1 MTGRFMRAL
10 AHVGCAAILMV
21 ASAAPGVAQTIPR
34 SPPVSGPATPGAPEL
49 AQPATAR
56 LPNEWRVSK
65 DRWSESDERE
75 FSDFVFRIGES
86 GCNTVNKC
94 MWDDSNPYR
103 GTNPPGSFFYSDCAD
118 LPYFLRAYFAWK
130 KGLPFSYVTAVSPR
144 SSTRDIRY
152 TLAGNRVSS
161 RKDLTTGIGR
171 ATEVLGWMR
180 GNISSAMFRLHPT
193 EEGTDLYPVAIQPKA
208 IRPGTVIYDPNGHVA
223 VVYKVEKDGRVRF
236 IDAHPDNS
244 LTRGTYGQKFVR
256 SRPGMGAGFKNWRPI
271 RLVGATAGPGGVLLG
286 GVVQFT
292 ANKDIPDYSWEQFFG
307 TDVKDPRDGDWA
319 SGKFMIGEEQY
330 EYYDFVRT
338 RMAGGSL
345 SYEPVAELRN
355 MMRSNCEDIKYRGE
369 AVDLAIKAGIQNK
382 LQIQRLPPNIYGTEG
397 EWEEFSTPSRD
408 ARLKTAFKEKRD
420 MIERLV
426 MDYRAGS
433 KRIVYSGPNLTADL
447 IRAYDEEAAACTI
460 SYARTDGSLKSLG
473 YEDVRRRLFLLS
485 FDPYH
490 CVERRWGA
498 SDPAELA
505 TCRDGADKTA
515 WYKAEQRLR
524 NQIDRTYEAR
534 MDHDLAALQA
544 GRADG
549 TGVDNPPDVDLR
561 GWLQRELAAPS
572 PAPVKPVSGLTDPA
586 APKTV
591 VAPKPPAAR
600 STQAPRAAP
609 ATAVT
614 VPVPVAP
621 TPRPPV
627 AATPAIAAPASAV
640 VAPAPAQAPV
650 WRDTTIGRDP
660 DGVGSKVPRT
670 QWDDPRDA
678 PFSPKKA
685 VDDKVKSE
693 PAKP

>member
-1 MTGRFMRAL
+1 MRAMALVTGSAIAL
-10 AHVGCAAILMV
+10 A
-21 ASAAPGVAQTIPR
+21 ASAAMSVAQ
-34 SPPVSGPATPGAPEL
+34 V
-49 AQPATAR
+49 QPAPAKPAPAPAAAAPAVAPAPAAPVR
-56 LPNEWRVSK
+56 LPNEWRVTK
-65 DRWSESDERE
+65 DRWTEADERE
-75 FSDFVFRIGES
+75 YSDFVFRIGES

-103 GTNPPGSFFYSDCAD
+103 GTNPPGTFYYADCAD

-144 SSTRDIRY
+144 GSTRDIRY

-161 RKDLTTGIGR
+161 RKDLTTGVGR
-171 ATEVLGWMR
+171 ATEVLSWMR

-193 EEGTDLYPVAIQPKA
+193 EENTDLYSVAIQPKA
-208 IRPGTVIYDPNGHVA
+208 VKPGTVIYDPNGHVA

-256 SRPGMGAGFKNWRPI
+256 SRPGMGAGFKNWRPV
-271 RLVGATAGPGGVLLG
+271 RLVNYTQGPGGVLLG

-307 TDVKDPRDGDWA
+307 TGVSEPKDGNWS
-319 SGKFMIGEEQY
+319 SGKFMIGEEQF

-345 SYEPVAELRN
+345 SYEPIAELRN
-355 MMRSNCEDIKYRGE
+355 MMRSNCEDIKYRAE

-382 LQIQRLPPNIYGTEG
+382 SQIQRLPPNIYGTEG
-397 EWEEFSTPSRD
+397 EWEDYSTPSRD

-426 MDYRAGS
+426 TDYRAGS
-433 KRIVYSGPNLTADL
+433 KRIVYAGANLTADL
-447 IRAYDEEAAACTI
+447 IRAYDEEAAACSI
-460 SYARTDGSLKSLG
+460 AYARTDGSQKVLG
-473 YEDVRRRLFLLS
+473 YEEVRKRLFLVS

-498 SDPAELA
+498 YDPAELA
-505 TCRDGADKTA
+505 TCRDGADKAA

-534 MDHDLAALQA
+534 MDHDLGTLQA
-544 GRADG
+544 GRAEG
-549 TGVDNPPDVDLR
+549 TGVDAPPDVDLR
-561 GWLQRELAAPS
+561 GWLQRDLAAPAVA
-572 PAPVKPVSGLTDPA
+572 PAKPVSGLTDPA
-586 APKTV
+586 APKAATAKPAT
-591 VAPKPPAAR
+591 APRPAPPAAVAAP
-600 STQAPRAAP
+600 APRAQPPSSAP
-609 ATAVT
+609 A
-614 VPVPVAP
+614 VP
-621 TPRPPV
+621 
-627 AATPAIAAPASAV
+627 AAASIAAPAL
-640 VAPAPAQAPV
+640 PAAALPPPPPPAPV

-670 QWDDPRDA
+670 QWDDPREA
-678 PFSPKKA
+678 PFDPKKA
-685 VDDKVKSE
+685 AAEKAKGE
-693 PAKP
+693 AKP

>member
-1 MTGRFMRAL
+1 MQGRFMRAM
-10 AHVGCAAILMV
+10 AHVTGCAV
-21 ASAAPGVAQTIPR
+21 ALTAFAAVGF
-34 SPPVSGPATPGAPEL
+34 
-49 AQPATAR
+49 AQPAAKPAAPVAAVPAAPVVPAR
-56 LPNEWRVSK
+56 LPNEWRVTK
-65 DRWSESDERE
+65 DRWSEADERE
-75 FSDFVFRIGES
+75 YSDFVFRIGES

-103 GTNPPGSFFYSDCAD
+103 GTNPPGTFYYADCAD

-144 SSTRDIRY
+144 GSTRDIRY
-152 TLAGNRVSS
+152 TLAGNRVAS

-171 ATEVLGWMR
+171 ATEVLSMLR

-193 EEGTDLYPVAIQPKA
+193 EENTDLYSVAIQPKS

-271 RLVGATAGPGGVLLG
+271 RLVNYTQGAGGALLG

-292 ANKDIPDYSWEQFFG
+292 PNKDIPDYSWEQFFG
-307 TDVKDPRDGDWA
+307 TNVTDPRDGDWA
-319 SGKFMIGEEQY
+319 SGKFMIGEDQY

-345 SYEPVAELRN
+345 SYEPLAELRN
-355 MMRSNCEDIKYRGE
+355 MMRSNCEDIKYRAE
-369 AVDLAIKAGIQNK
+369 AVDLAIKAGIHLK
-382 LQIQRLPPNIYGTEG
+382 PQIQRLPPNIYGTEG
-397 EWEEFSTPSRD
+397 EWEEYSTPSRD

-433 KRIVYSGPNLTADL
+433 KRIVYTGANIAADL
-447 IRAYDEEAAACTI
+447 IKAYDEEANACAINYTR
-460 SYARTDGSLKSLG
+460 SDGSQKTLG
-473 YEDVRRRLFLLS
+473 YEEVRRRLFLIS

-534 MDHDLAALQA
+534 MDHDLSALQA
-544 GRADG
+544 GRGEG
-549 TGVDNPPDVDLR
+549 TGVDTPPDVDLR
-561 GWLQRELAAPS
+561 SWLQRELTTPTPV
-572 PAPVKPVSGLTDPA
+572 PAKPVSSLTDPA
-586 APKTV
+586 APKTRATQK
-591 VAPKPPAAR
+591 APRTAPPAAAAAA
-600 STQAPRAAP
+600 TAP
-609 ATAVT
+609 ARPGAVQ
-614 VPVPVAP
+614 PVPAMVPAAQP
-621 TPRPPV
+621 AGPP
-627 AATPAIAAPASAV
+627 PP
-640 VAPAPAQAPV
+640 PAPV

-660 DGVGSKVPRT
+660 DGVGSKVPRDK
-670 QWDDPRDA
+670 WDDPREA

-685 VDDKVKSE
+685 DEK
-693 PAKP
+693 PAAPPAP